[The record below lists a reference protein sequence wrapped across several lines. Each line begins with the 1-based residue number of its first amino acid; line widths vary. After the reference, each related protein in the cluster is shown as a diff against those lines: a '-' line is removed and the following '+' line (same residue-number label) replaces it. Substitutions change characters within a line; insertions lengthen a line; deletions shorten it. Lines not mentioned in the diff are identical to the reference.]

1 MVEIKAQTDMIL
13 EAFPEGYE
21 NVPTLEGPKQIA
33 EIINVIADEDLAPS
47 PSKKEGEGQTRGIS
61 FLQESSLSLKKSDN
75 DKKER

>member
-47 PSKKEGEGQTRGIS
+47 PQKRREKAKQEVSPSSKNA
-61 FLQESSLSLKKSDN
+61 L
-75 DKKER
+75 